1 MKKQTRILTG
11 TALALV
17 MAAGSGIAAPQRP
30 GSPSVV
36 DARITLGQIILA
48 QADEELSE
56 EELRRRQ
63 QQEGES
69 APAEQQSAPESE
81 VDEPAPSVEEPAA
94 PAEQPAPP
102 PAEEPAPAPEQPAS
116 PPVEEPATPEAPPAP
131 QEAPAEPTPAQPP
144 VPQEAPATPPAETAP
159 AAEEPAPTPE
169 QPPVPETPPAQET
182 PQAAP
187 TPEAQPA
194 APAPAEQPA
203 AETPA
208 QPAAPT
214 PSEAAPAAP
223 APAEPAPVAPAPAPE
238 KEAPLFDSQKEGET
252 GQPAPAAEAAPAAP
266 AQPAAPLPATDAEA
280 QQLEAPV
287 EVQPLRAEEGRRIER
302 RSERRERREGA
313 DVLGEIGDRIILQ
326 FGGQTIV
333 QSDDR
338 DRIGRDASEV
348 YYEELP
354 RGRTRETVT
363 RPNGVQVVTIRDRYG
378 DVVRRSRITPDGH
391 EYVLVYAEDRERER
405 DRGERRQ
412 WRDPARDLPPL
423 RIDIPRDEYIL
434 DARRAQE
441 PEDYYEFFEQPPV
454 EPIRR
459 LYSIDEVK
467 YSARVRDSVRRVDMD
482 TITFEFGA
490 ATISESEIGRLES
503 VADAMAR
510 LLERNPAETFLIE
523 GHTDAVGSDQANL
536 ALSDRRAE
544 SVAAAL
550 TNVFGIPPENLVTQ
564 GYGERYLKVNS
575 QAPEREN
582 RRVAMRRITP
592 LVAPIAQAR

>member
-36 DARITLGQIILA
+36 DARITHGQIILA

-63 QQEGES
+63 QKEGES

-81 VDEPAPSVEEPAA
+81 ADEPAPPVEEPAA

-102 PAEEPAPAPEQPAS
+102 SAEEPAPAEQPAP

-159 AAEEPAPTPE
+159 AAQEPAATPE

-223 APAEPAPVAPAPAPE
+223 APAEPAPVAPTPAPE

-252 GQPAPAAEAAPAAP
+252 GQPAPAAEAAPTAP
-266 AQPAAPLPATDAEA
+266 AQPAAPPPATDAEA

-302 RSERRERREGA
+302 RSERPERREGA

-592 LVAPIAQAR
+592 LVAPVAQAR

>member
-36 DARITLGQIILA
+36 DARIAHGQIILA

-81 VDEPAPSVEEPAA
+81 ADEPAPSVEEPAA

-144 VPQEAPATPPAETAP
+144 VPQEAPATPPVETAP

-223 APAEPAPVAPAPAPE
+223 APAEPAPVAPTPAPE

-252 GQPAPAAEAAPAAP
+252 GQPAPAAEAAPTVP
-266 AQPAAPLPATDAEA
+266 AQPAAPPPATDAEA